1 MRLVALVQQG
11 SGAANAMFVL
21 LPYSRC
27 KVTYDVRCLVISMFQ
42 VYQKV
47 ALALLQPGAAQLG
60 RNCCSRSL
68 RGLRVTICPSRAV
81 TIGSWL
87 VDIISTALLI

>member
-11 SGAANAMFVL
+11 SRASNAMFVL

-47 ALALLQPGAAQLG
+47 ALALLQPLG
-60 RNCCSRSL
+60 CHGRSL
-68 RGLRVTICPSRAV
+68 AAICGNQHRRRLAAICGIYSAA
-81 TIGSWL
+81 IGGG
-87 VDIISTALLI
+87 